1 MTIAGKNETVIKQH
15 KIERT
20 AVEHP
25 PRVSML
31 SRFNRF
37 LIFLSYTCA
46 YAGAAVTLR
55 RCDIMYGAARIGSD
69 HSRGATM
76 RILVVEDEEAIAA
89 FLVDGLTKA
98 GYAVDQAST
107 GAEALYWIG
116 IAAYD
121 VIVLDIMLPDM
132 DGFAVCADV
141 RSRDVLAPV
150 LMLTAR
156 DAIED
161 RVTGLDCGADD
172 YLVKP
177 FAFPEL
183 LARIR
188 ALLRREPTL
197 KGTVL
202 QLADLT
208 LDTVTRQVRRSAQR
222 IPLTSKEYSVLE
234 FLMRHPYQTF
244 TRAAIAE
251 HVWNYDFDN
260 ISNLID
266 VYVHTLRR
274 KLDGGQHTKL
284 LHTVWGVGYR
294 LGIDPS

>member
-1 MTIAGKNETVIKQH
+1 
-15 KIERT
+15 
-20 AVEHP
+20 
-25 PRVSML
+25 
-31 SRFNRF
+31 
-37 LIFLSYTCA
+37 
-46 YAGAAVTLR
+46 
-55 RCDIMYGAARIGSD
+55 
-69 HSRGATM
+69 M

-89 FLVDGLTKA
+89 FLVDGLAKA
-98 GYAVDQAST
+98 GYAVDRAST
-107 GAEALYWIG
+107 GAEALYWIS
-116 IAAYD
+116 IATYD

-141 RSRDVLAPV
+141 RSRDIPAPV

-208 LDTVTRQVRRSAQR
+208 LDTVTRQVCRGAQR

-234 FLMRHPYQTF
+234 FLMRHPHQTF

>member
-1 MTIAGKNETVIKQH
+1 
-15 KIERT
+15 
-20 AVEHP
+20 
-25 PRVSML
+25 
-31 SRFNRF
+31 
-37 LIFLSYTCA
+37 
-46 YAGAAVTLR
+46 
-55 RCDIMYGAARIGSD
+55 
-69 HSRGATM
+69 M

-89 FLVDGLTKA
+89 FLVDGLGKA
-98 GYAVDQAST
+98 GYAVDLAST
-107 GAEALYWIG
+107 GHEALHWIA
-116 IAAYD
+116 IAPYD

-132 DGFAVCADV
+132 DGFAVCAHL
-141 RSRDVLAPV
+141 RAREQPTPV

-188 ALLRREPTL
+188 ALLRREPAL
-197 KGTVL
+197 KGTLL
-202 QLADLT
+202 QFADLA
-208 LDTVTRQVRRSAQR
+208 LDTVTRQVRRGDRS
-222 IPLTSKEYSVLE
+222 IPLTGKEYSVLE
-234 FLMRHPYQTF
+234 FLLRHPHQTL

-260 ISNLID
+260 VSNLID
-266 VYVHTLRR
+266 VYIHTLRR
-274 KLDGGQHTKL
+274 KLDDGQQIKL

-294 LGIDPS
+294 LGVDQS